1 MPKGIPNKSYSSE
14 FKLLVVEDMINS
26 NLDYQETITKYDIK
40 SRTQLKRWERIY
52 LEEGSDGLFKERR
65 GKKTGSNKGRPPKL
79 EKKVEEDLIE
89 EVQRLR
95 AEVAYLKKLNALV
108 RERELLEKKHKQSGN

>member
-1 MPKGIPNKSYSSE
+1 MPKGIPNKRYSSE

-108 RERELLEKKHKQSGN
+108 QERELLEKKHKQSGN

>member
-1 MPKGIPNKSYSSE
+1 MPKGIPNERYSSE

-26 NLDYQETITKYDIK
+26 NLDYQETIIKYNIK
-40 SRTQLKRWERIY
+40 SATQLKRWERIY
-52 LEEGSDGLFKERR
+52 LEEGSEGLFIERR
-65 GKKTGSNKGRPPKL
+65 GKKTGCNKGRPPKQV
-79 EKKVEEDLIE
+79 KKINEDLIE

-108 RERELLEKKHKQSGN
+108 RERELLEKKRKQSGN

>member
-108 RERELLEKKHKQSGN
+108 QERELLEKKHKQSGN

>member
-1 MPKGIPNKSYSSE
+1 MPKGIPNKRYTSE

-26 NLDYQETITKYDIK
+26 NLDYQETITKYNIR

-52 LEEGSDGLFKERR
+52 LEEGSDGLFIERR
-65 GKKTGSNKGRPPKL
+65 GRKIGSNRGRPPNL
-79 EKKVEEDLIE
+79 DKKVEEDLIE

-108 RERELLEKKHKQSGN
+108 RERELLEKKRKQSGN